1 VTPPT
6 LREWLREEPFGLTMS
21 AGFFG
26 FFAHA
31 GALVALEDAQ
41 LRPMRASG
49 ASAGALVTGVWSAGV
64 DAGDIARELLALRR
78 EDFWDPGVGLGLL
91 RGRLFLERLR
101 AMMPA
106 KTFAECRVPLAL
118 SAFDLASRR
127 VRVLERGDV
136 APAITASCALPGL
149 FHPVWI
155 DGRPLVDGGV
165 TDRAGLA
172 GMPEGTRLL
181 YHHLGSK
188 SPWRSRGSP
197 ALRVPARA
205 NMRAV
210 VLDGLPRVG
219 PFRLQDGAR
228 AFEAA
233 RRAMGTALGRPAEPV
248 VAVDTSV

>member
-136 APAITASCALPGL
+136 APAITASCALPGQ